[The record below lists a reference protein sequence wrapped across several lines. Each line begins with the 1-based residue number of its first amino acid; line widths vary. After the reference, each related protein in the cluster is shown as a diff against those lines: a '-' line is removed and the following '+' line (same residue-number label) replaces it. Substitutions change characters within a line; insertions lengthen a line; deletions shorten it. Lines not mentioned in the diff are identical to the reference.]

1 MSYAK
6 SVFFIPV
13 WFDEYDTFAKEM
25 AGDHRWAP
33 INVEKLWATH
43 LFRYACNINRPEKNL
58 LSSFTL
64 KDLSSLN
71 VYTFEEE
78 VGWAEPPT
86 IEEVRLSCFATG
98 VGFME
103 FWVSYSNNTPDEIAT
118 FSYYFKKA
126 TRMDTKELL
135 GDRRPLYDVALDLL
149 PKKPAAKLFFAS
161 ATRIKYEC
169 NCYHFLHLDQ
179 PAPDEDTRNATLY
192 RLCRSYRPNMPV
204 PLDSSYDMVYQASD
218 GDYWSGCT
226 EGFANI
232 VYDDPN
238 HYDEYTDYFFHSI
251 KPKAMN
257 NNYYFMYLLLL
268 NQKYSAVKYIEL
280 VADAPSNSSFK
291 QTEALN
297 KRIVQLKNSFSFNVI
312 SDDSIVQ
319 NLYAKMYGILEIRS
333 FLEDIIENE
342 QQMELLLEAKQR
354 ESERRSGRFLM
365 ALTIFSLFSIFLDT
379 AGLFDR
385 FGIQNNNSTVISLI
399 LIPILI
405 LLYIGGLYFQN
416 RKR

>member
-6 SVFFIPV
+6 TVFFIPV
-13 WFDEYDTFAKEM
+13 WFDEYKTFAKEM
-25 AGDHRWAP
+25 AGDARWEP

-218 GDYWSGCT
+218 GDYWSG
-226 EGFANI
+226 
-232 VYDDPN
+232 
-238 HYDEYTDYFFHSI
+238 
-251 KPKAMN
+251 
-257 NNYYFMYLLLL
+257 
-268 NQKYSAVKYIEL
+268 
-280 VADAPSNSSFK
+280 
-291 QTEALN
+291 
-297 KRIVQLKNSFSFNVI
+297 
-312 SDDSIVQ
+312 
-319 NLYAKMYGILEIRS
+319 
-333 FLEDIIENE
+333 
-342 QQMELLLEAKQR
+342 
-354 ESERRSGRFLM
+354 
-365 ALTIFSLFSIFLDT
+365 
-379 AGLFDR
+379 
-385 FGIQNNNSTVISLI
+385 
-399 LIPILI
+399 
-405 LLYIGGLYFQN
+405 
-416 RKR
+416 